1 MLSSLKNIILNS
13 GVKQKFFLSFNRD
26 YKILE
31 LGCGIGRNARFVKKY
46 FQEIEYHGID
56 ILQKDKVDTFIKFK
70 NINLDE
76 NRLPY
81 NTEYFDVII
90 FTHVLEHLNDP
101 LSLGD
106 EINRV
111 LKNNGRIYVEAP
123 NWTSALVPSFGFHR
137 EQHNPFN
144 FYDDPTHIKP
154 WTKHGIYEF
163 LSANCKLNVKKVGIV
178 RNWIKVPLDLIIITG
193 GFLTGNRRRII
204 SSFWNIYGW
213 CVYGIG
219 EKL

>member
-1 MLSSLKNIILNS
+1 MIYYLISGGSFGLEWVETGAWGGLSL
-13 GVKQKFFLSFNRD
+13 
-26 YKILE
+26 
-31 LGCGIGRNARFVKKY
+31 
-46 FQEIEYHGID
+46 
-56 ILQKDKVDTFIKFK
+56 TFIVSFFCLIFCFPVGMFLAFF
-70 NINLDE
+70 NIC
-76 NRLPY
+76 Y
-81 NTEYFDVII
+81 I
-90 FTHVLEHLNDP
+90 
-101 LSLGD
+101 S
-106 EINRV
+106 
-111 LKNNGRIYVEAP
+111 
-123 NWTSALVPSFGFHR
+123 
-137 EQHNPFN
+137 FN